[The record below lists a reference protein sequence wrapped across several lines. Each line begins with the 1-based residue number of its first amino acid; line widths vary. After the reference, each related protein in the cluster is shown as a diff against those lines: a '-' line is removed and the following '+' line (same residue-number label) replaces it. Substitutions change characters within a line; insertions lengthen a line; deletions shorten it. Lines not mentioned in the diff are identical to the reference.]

1 MDENFLSRLSK
12 AVSGLRGDLSYRDM
26 GKKYGMGAS
35 AIRQWELRENS
46 PNLPNLERLAQARG
60 QLPEEFLAHLYG
72 RSIAQ
77 SSNAMGL
84 LDRIRE
90 LPKPEVKTLTHA
102 MIDFLTSSE

>member
-12 AVSGLRGDLSYRDM
+12 AVSGVRGDLSYRD
-26 GKKYGMGAS
+26 MGAS